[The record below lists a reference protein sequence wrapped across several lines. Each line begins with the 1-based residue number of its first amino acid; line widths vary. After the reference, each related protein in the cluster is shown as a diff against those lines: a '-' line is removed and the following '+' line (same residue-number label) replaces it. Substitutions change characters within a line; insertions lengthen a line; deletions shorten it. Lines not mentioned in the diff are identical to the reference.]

1 VSISFDPTL
10 SFAQCLLGAVDEHH
24 ELDEYQTGVPR
35 WCNGCG
41 DNGILAAMQRLCR
54 DHDLAPERTVF
65 VSGIGCSSRLPHYMK
80 TYGFHGLHGRAL
92 PIAEGIK
99 MSRPDLPVFVSTGDG
114 DCLSIGAGHWIHAI
128 RYNMDMTVLLHD
140 NSIYGLTK
148 KQVSPTS
155 PLGTKSNTTP
165 RGSYLEALNPLTVA
179 LGVQN
184 VSFIAQMVDWIP
196 EMLYDILDA
205 AYRHK
210 GFSFVRIIQRCPEF
224 MPGFY
229 DPYMADP
236 ERILLVTHPDGIT
249 PSANMAKVYR
259 NQRVHDPTDL
269 AEARDI
275 ASSTDPIPV
284 GILYQDPDVPR
295 LEVVRGA
302 GRIRT
307 PDTVRR
313 GLDAELDKFTIWP
326 DGEAPSAAGSEFA
339 AAGS

>member
-1 VSISFDPTL
+1 MTISFDPTIN
-10 SFAQCLLGAVDEHH
+10 FASCLLGATDEHH

-54 DHDLAPERTVF
+54 DYDLAPERTVF

-99 MSRPDLPVFVSTGDG
+99 MSRPELPVFVSTGDG
-114 DCLSIGAGHWIHAI
+114 DCLSIGAGHWLHAI

-165 RGSYLEALNPLTVA
+165 KGSYLEALNPLQTA
-179 LGVQN
+179 LGIQN
-184 VSFIAQMVDWIP
+184 VSFIAQMVDWVP
-196 EMLYDILDA
+196 EMLYDILQA
-205 AYRHK
+205 AYRHR

-224 MPGFY
+224 MPGFF
-229 DPYMADP
+229 DPYMNDP
-236 ERILLVTHPDGIT
+236 DRIQLLTHPNGLT
-249 PSANMAKVYR
+249 PSANMNKVYR
-259 NQRVHDPTDL
+259 NQLVHDPSNIDR
-269 AEARDI
+269 AREI
-275 ASSTDPIPV
+275 AGGTDPIPV
-284 GILYQDPDVPR
+284 GILYQNPDVAR

-302 GRIRT
+302 GRVRT
-307 PDTVRR
+307 SETVQK
-313 GLDAELDKFTIWP
+313 GLEAEFDKFTIWP
-326 DGEAPSAAGSEFA
+326 DAEPALVEA
-339 AAGS
+339 